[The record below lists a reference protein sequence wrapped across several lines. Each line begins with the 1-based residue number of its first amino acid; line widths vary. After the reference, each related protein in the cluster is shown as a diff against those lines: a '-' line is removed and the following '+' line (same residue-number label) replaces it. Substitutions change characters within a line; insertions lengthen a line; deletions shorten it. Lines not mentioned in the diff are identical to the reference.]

1 MMGIT
6 DKGDCRMLPHQHQC
20 FRPMFANFV
29 LAQMAAVNFLYF
41 LLNR

>member
-29 LAQMAAVNFLYF
+29 LAQMAAHIKMQQ
-41 LLNR
+41 